1 MTSLLKVEPSVFVY
15 ELELPSSLAPED
27 DESGTVE
34 YKRTLSFCSEKKALC
49 RATQLLWRLSQSDDS
64 VATYFLGV
72 EDCGRVSGISIEEMN
87 SSLRVLDFMCG
98 EIGASVTDLG
108 ISTTGTDSTSVVEVR
123 VACRVDVRLER
134 EVYVSFDI

>member
-1 MTSLLKVEPSVFVY
+1 
-15 ELELPSSLAPED
+15 
-27 DESGTVE
+27 
-34 YKRTLSFCSEKKALC
+34 
-49 RATQLLWRLSQSDDS
+49 
-64 VATYFLGV
+64 
-72 EDCGRVSGISIEEMN
+72 MN